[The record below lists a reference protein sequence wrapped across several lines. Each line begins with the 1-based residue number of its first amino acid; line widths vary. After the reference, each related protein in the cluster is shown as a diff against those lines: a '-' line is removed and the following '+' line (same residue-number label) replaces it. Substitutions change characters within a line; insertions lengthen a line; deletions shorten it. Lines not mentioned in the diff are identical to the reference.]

1 MPIFDPAAIEKAI
14 KVGSLGPV
22 YLFYGEDARLV
33 ERLVDLI
40 EATIDP
46 ADRPFAVERLYAAE
60 AGGSPLDIAAAAR
73 VYPML
78 GDRRLVIVLRAE
90 RLLKPKRASAGKADD
105 DGDEPAEAGE
115 SEAVDLAPL
124 EEYLKDAPLGKT
136 SLIFVATEI
145 DRSRRL
151 TKQLLAA
158 AAVVECR
165 GIVSK
170 DDKGKTFFDR
180 RLAERLAQ
188 AELTK
193 AGRTIDAEG
202 LALLVNAAGTE
213 ISKLQGDIG
222 RLVLFTEG
230 RPRIAYADVA
240 EVVSADG
247 GVVDD
252 WAVVNALGDGNAA
265 LALREIGRR
274 LDRGDS
280 AHAVVGQLRWWVSSK
295 LAADQPDRVKPA
307 LGALLR
313 TDLAL
318 KSSGGDER
326 VLLERLVVEL
336 TGRPVQKRW

>member
-1 MPIFDPAAIEKAI
+1 MPIFDPAALEKAI
-14 KVGSLGPV
+14 KTGSLAPV
-22 YLFYGEDARLV
+22 YLLYGEDTRLV
-33 ERLVDLI
+33 ERLVDFI

-46 ADRPFAVERLYAAE
+46 ADRPFAVERLYASDP
-60 AGGSPLDIAAAAR
+60 GGAPLDIAAAAR

-90 RLLKPKRASAGKADD
+90 RLLKPKRASSAKADD
-105 DGDEPAEAGE
+105 DGDEAGEVGE

-124 EEYLKDAPLGKT
+124 EEYLKDTPSEKT

-151 TKQLLAA
+151 TKQLLAV
-158 AAVVECR
+158 AAVAECR
-165 GIVSK
+165 GMVST
-170 DDKGKTFFDR
+170 DGRGKPFFDR

-188 AELTK
+188 ADLSK

-222 RLVLFTEG
+222 RLVLYTEG
-230 RPRIAYADVA
+230 RSRIAYADVA
-240 EVVSADG
+240 EVVSSGG
-247 GVVDD
+247 GVIDD
-252 WAVVNALGDGNAA
+252 WAVVNALGDGNGA

>member
-14 KVGSLGPV
+14 KLGTLAPV
-22 YLFYGEDARLV
+22 YLLYGEDTRLV

-46 ADRPFAVERLYAAE
+46 ADRPFAVERVYAAE
-60 AGGSPLDIAAAAR
+60 DGGSPLDIAAAAR

-90 RLLKPKRASAGKADD
+90 RLLKPKRASAGKADE

-115 SEAVDLAPL
+115 SESVDLAPL
-124 EEYLKDAPLGKT
+124 EAYLKDDPSQKT

-151 TKQLLAA
+151 TKQLLAV

-170 DDKGKTFFDR
+170 DERGKAFFDR

-188 AELTK
+188 AELGK

-213 ISKLQGDIG
+213 ISKLQGDIA

-230 RPRIAYADVA
+230 KSRIAYADVA

-252 WAVVNALGDGNAA
+252 WAAVNAIGDGNAG

-307 LGALLR
+307 MSALLR